1 MTESG
6 RNSVPSN
13 SAPPDPG
20 PPDLVPRASLI
31 DRRIRKITNARS
43 VTVGLALTF
52 LLLALIGAV
61 VIRVLDKHD
70 FPTLGLALWW
80 SLQTVTTVGYGDIV
94 PTTAVGRVVGGA
106 ELVLAVS
113 FIAFLTAG
121 VTSTVIEGSR
131 AKADAARLAHGAQHE
146 REVIEALAETQ
157 VALAGIDSRLDAI
170 EAKLSG

>member
-1 MTESG
+1 MTAPG
-6 RNSVPSN
+6 PDSVPPN
-13 SAPPDPG
+13 AVPPDP
-20 PPDLVPRASLI
+20 VPRASLI
-31 DRRIRKITNARS
+31 DRRIRKISNARS
-43 VTVGLALTF
+43 VTVGLAVTF
-52 LLLALIGAV
+52 VLLAFVGAV
-61 VIRVLDKHD
+61 VIRIVDKHD

-121 VTSTVIEGSR
+121 VTSVVIERSR
-131 AKADAARLAHGAQHE
+131 VKADAAQREQRAQHQ
-146 REVIEALAETQ
+146 RAVIDALAETRA
-157 VALAGIDSRLDAI
+157 VLAGIDTRLDAI